1 MRLLDTHSGTFVWV
15 HDPTEARYAIL
26 SHTWSPDGEQSY
38 QELLAIQDAHI
49 RDESETQLSILDGPE
64 VSYKVKG
71 ACMAARADGYRL
83 IWIDSCCIDKSS
95 SAELSEA
102 INSMFEWYR
111 IASVCYAYLSDVEDD
126 DDWLAS
132 DSQFASS
139 RWHTRGWTLQE
150 LIAPDVV
157 VFLTQRWNAFGTK
170 TTLAE
175 TLEAITA
182 VDREVLT
189 GEAALHSVSVA
200 RRMSWASKRKT
211 TRIEDE
217 AYALMGIFGV
227 SLPTI
232 YGEGRRAFLRL
243 QEEIL
248 RTIPDHS
255 IFAWRRPLTQTK
267 MLPGGWGLLASSPA
281 DYENAADITPISHYD
296 FASRLE
302 LRDATV
308 LPSPQYAI
316 TPHGIRI
323 RLYAAYSHHLAHL
336 PAFVGCPARACSADS
351 VESKGGSGYDFCAIL
366 PCQDAS
372 RRLVA
377 LPLCIS
383 CDPGAPGLL
392 VGTCRE
398 DFVSCD
404 VTARTFSVDPDDLLT
419 CRSRFSVMELC
430 IQVSLALPHTRPV
443 DGQAGWAC
451 SEARWSRL
459 RLAAY
464 PWCFSVLSRQGY
476 RLSYEP
482 PLPPRP
488 YERRHSHTLDL
499 VDRSIPRA
507 LRDIVSIHIDLD
519 WSNEPHRDA
528 TVVPTF
534 RVSYNS
540 KPGSLIAPG
549 AAAERSALESRRLS
563 CACGAA
569 EAHSHVSSS
578 GSQKIAWAQ
587 FELQHAADV
596 APGSLRLILTQQHRS
611 DDASGEDFW
620 LTVELSGRFF
630 EEREPP

>member
-1 MRLLDTHSGTFVWV
+1 MRLLDTHTGFFVWV
-15 HDPTEARYAIL
+15 NDPAEVRYAIL

-38 QELLAIQDAHI
+38 QDLLRIQEAHPQE
-49 RDESETQLSILDGPE
+49 ESQSSDTDTGISILEDPA

-71 ACMAARADGYRL
+71 ACATARADGYGL
-83 IWIDSCCIDKSS
+83 LWIDSCCIDKSS

-102 INSMFEWYR
+102 LNSMFEYYR

-126 DDWLAS
+126 DDVLAP
-132 DSQFASS
+132 DSQFACS

-189 GEAALHSVSVA
+189 GEAALDSVSVA

-248 RTIPDHS
+248 RTIPDQS
-255 IFAWRRPLTQTK
+255 ILAWRRPLTHTK
-267 MLPGGWGLLASSPA
+267 SLAGGWGLLASSPA
-281 DYENAADITPISHYD
+281 DFENAADITPISHYD

-302 LRDATV
+302 LRDTTM
-308 LPSPQYAI
+308 LPSHQYAV
-316 TPHGIRI
+316 TPHGVRI
-323 RLYAAYSHHLAHL
+323 RLYAAYAHHLADL
-336 PAFVGCPARACSADS
+336 PAFLGCPARACSVDS
-351 VESKGGSGYDFCAIL
+351 LDSKGGSGYDFCAIL
-366 PCQDAS
+366 PCQDSS

-383 CDPGAPGLL
+383 CDPRAPGLL

-398 DFVSCD
+398 DFASCD
-404 VTARTFSVDPDDLLT
+404 VTARTFSVDPDDLVA
-419 CRSRFSVMELC
+419 CSSRFSVMELC
-430 IQVSLALPHTRPV
+430 IQVSLAFAHTRPA
-443 DGQAGWAC
+443 DGHAAWPCSEEGWA
-451 SEARWSRL
+451 RL
-459 RLAAY
+459 KLTPY
-464 PWCFSVLSRQGY
+464 PWCFSVLSRQGL
-476 RLSYEP
+476 RLTYEP
-482 PLPPRP
+482 PLAPRP
-488 YERRHSHTLDL
+488 YERRHSHVLEL

-507 LRDIVSIHIDLD
+507 LRDVVSIHVDFD
-519 WSNEPHRDA
+519 WHEVHHDA
-528 TVVPTF
+528 YVVPTF
-534 RVSYNS
+534 RVSYRQNDY
-540 KPGSLIAPG
+540 LMVV
-549 AAAERSALESRRLS
+549 AEPRPLS
-563 CACGAA
+563 CTCGAD
-569 EAHSHVSSS
+569 EAHGHFSLS
-578 GSQKIAWAQ
+578 GAQNIAWAQ

-596 APGSLRLILTQQHRS
+596 APGSMRLILTQENEP
-611 DDASGEDFW
+611 EDGDGHEFC
-620 LTVELSGRFF
+620 LTIELSGRFF
-630 EEREPP
+630 EKREPP